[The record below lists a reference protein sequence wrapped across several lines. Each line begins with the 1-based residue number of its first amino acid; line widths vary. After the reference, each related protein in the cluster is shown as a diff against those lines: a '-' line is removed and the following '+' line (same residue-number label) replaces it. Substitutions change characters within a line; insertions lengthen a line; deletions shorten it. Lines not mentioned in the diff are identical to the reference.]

1 MTGRAV
7 TFVTGSRVIWGAE
20 LSLLSLAQ
28 NFPEP
33 PDLITSNPALAT
45 AWLSSVERPA
55 TLVSARAGRLT
66 RNVGFLRPIMRA
78 AKTADV
84 IVVFDF
90 YLLPTVLLLKPVLRA
105 RSTRV
110 VIDVH
115 DSQNRNPRRRIYF
128 DMMRVCDLAITV
140 SDFILRQLPYGP
152 SARKRIYRPVTLAP
166 RGEASP
172 TAPSLVA
179 RGEGPRVGLVGQI
192 SPDKNLEVA
201 LRAIAQAGA
210 PVRVV
215 MRGGTT
221 EENRGYHSEIVDL
234 ARGLFGEDFSDEG
247 RVPQNATMEDL
258 DILVL
263 TNDNE
268 PFGRVAAEA
277 QLAGVLAVGP
287 EAGGIGEILTDGETG
302 FTYCVDDRSSLAD
315 AIRRAIQECSSGTGV
330 VERARQNALGSFD
343 PARQSREYFDAL
355 QRA

>member
-1 MTGRAV
+1 M

-45 AWLSSVERPA
+45 AWLSSVQRPA
-55 TLVSARAGRLT
+55 TLLSARAGRLT
-66 RNVGFLRPIMRA
+66 RNAGFFWPIMRA

-90 YLLPTVLLLKPVLRA
+90 YLLPTVLLLKPFLRA

-110 VIDVH
+110 VVDVH
-115 DSQNRNPRRRIYF
+115 DAQNRNHRRRVYF
-128 DMMRVCDLAITV
+128 EMMRVCDLAIAV
-140 SDFILRQLPYGP
+140 SDFVLRQLPHGP
-152 SARKRIYRPVTLAP
+152 AARRRIYRPVTLAS
-166 RGEASP
+166 RGETSPASSRD
-172 TAPSLVA
+172 APDGA
-179 RGEGPRVGLVGQI
+179 PRVGLVGQI
-192 SPDKNLEVA
+192 SPDKNLEAA

-210 PVRVV
+210 PAQVV

-221 EENRGYHSEIVDL
+221 EGNRGYHAEIVNL
-234 ARGLFGEDFSDEG
+234 ARELFGDDFSDEG
-247 RVPQNATMEDL
+247 RVPQNAAMKGL

-287 EAGGIGEILTDGETG
+287 DAGGIGEILTDGETG
-302 FTYCVDDRSSLAD
+302 FTYRVDERGSLAD
-315 AIRRAIQECSSGTGV
+315 AIRRAIRECSSGTGV
-330 VERARQNALGSFD
+330 VERARQNALDLFD